1 MHRALNVNEIISLIV
16 GHLDFRGRWGRDKLS
31 LVALATTNRAFSEP
45 ALNKLWA
52 APQLWD
58 LAKTMEQ
65 KLWVVKTVNA
75 EPAYECFEVR
85 AVVSTF
91 GPVCLYDDGT
101 LKFALPP
108 DVRQR
113 Q

>member
-1 MHRALNVNEIISLIV
+1 MHRALHVNEIISLIV
-16 GHLDFRGRWGRDKLS
+16 GHLDFRGHWGRDKLS

-45 ALNKLWA
+45 ALNKLWT

-65 KLWVVKTVNA
+65 KLWVVKDVNA

-85 AVVSTF
+85 AVVSTWS
-91 GPVCLYDDGT
+91 GL
-101 LKFALPP
+101 LI
-108 DVRQR
+108 
-113 Q
+113 